1 MCLRSLAAVASG
13 RLRQRAGHAAR
24 ALTTAGVDVP
34 AWVDVIG
41 TATPTEAWRA
51 TDCCGDQDSI
61 MIGFAQPGGDEHSV
75 VALVDHLLG
84 GIAKDAGL
92 AGPVDELLP
101 TWLSD
106 PDIVLVAES
115 VPVAAARIMRAIR
128 RGQQAPGAPVTG
140 DFRDSVALLRARLA
154 RLAAPVPEDPPVTA
168 ARRAELVRGFLDD
181 RAGAPFAGDP
191 GAERLVVELVDFRC
205 DQQGGD
211 PERWSPAAAERFLL
225 DWIPGLARAGQPV
238 DQAPDVLWEWVR
250 WAAPRADLPPTVASR
265 TLTRIG
271 QLETAFAREVRIA
284 RGLTSHG
291 SSH

>member
-1 MCLRSLAAVASG
+1 
-13 RLRQRAGHAAR
+13 
-24 ALTTAGVDVP
+24 
-34 AWVDVIG
+34 
-41 TATPTEAWRA
+41 
-51 TDCCGDQDSI
+51 
-61 MIGFAQPGGDEHSV
+61 
-75 VALVDHLLG
+75 
-84 GIAKDAGL
+84 
-92 AGPVDELLP
+92 
-101 TWLSD
+101 
-106 PDIVLVAES
+106 
-115 VPVAAARIMRAIR
+115 
-128 RGQQAPGAPVTG
+128 
-140 DFRDSVALLRARLA
+140 
-154 RLAAPVPEDPPVTA
+154 
-168 ARRAELVRGFLDD
+168 LVRGFLDD

-284 RGLTSHG
+284 SGLTSYG